1 MHMLGLQQRGINIT
15 SESLPGNIPHLSLAG
30 HNSIPTIHSR
40 SCVELNS
47 CILAVCTLLCVLS
60 SSRILT
66 GHPPENVKVIR

>member
-1 MHMLGLQQRGINIT
+1 MHMLGLQQRVINIT

-30 HNSIPTIHSR
+30 HNSITTIHSH

-47 CILAVCTLLCVLS
+47 CILAVCKLLYVLS

-66 GHPPENVKVIR
+66 GRPPENVKVIR